1 MATRS
6 VSNYPNV
13 ASPVDRA
20 AAGFSDQGGIASW
33 LHGDDGSASEVRL
46 SLHAVAPGELA
57 KFGRGVYLEI
67 DGGAKG
73 NGDAPLKR
81 SVALKD
87 GKVCIYLDP
96 GAKAKLFEELTRH
109 ATIVSLHEAM
119 AAEKMK
125 PVAIAP
131 RAAPTRRTVTRRR
144 VR

>member
-6 VSNYPNV
+6 VSNYTTV

-67 DGGAKG
+67 EGVARG
-73 NGDAPLKR
+73 NAAPLRKA
-81 SVALKD
+81 VELKD